1 MAAFLTL
8 LSFIITSIAGWL
20 NQHQQHALDYLVEEY
35 RVLREQI
42 GDRGLRFPE
51 DLRLNMGNTTIEMV
65 TKF

>member
-1 MAAFLTL
+1 
-8 LSFIITSIAGWL
+8 L

-51 DLRLNMGNTTIEMV
+51 DLRPNMGNTTIEVV